1 MVKHKQMLK
10 ENMNQPLIHLNR
22 KYHVPLDSII
32 SITQKKWGR
41 IWVAFIDPKTKQKKI
56 AIAKHELS
64 NLMMVIN
71 TSKLMRGEKQLT
83 AIKE

>member
-1 MVKHKQMLK
+1 
-10 ENMNQPLIHLNR
+10 MNQPLVHLNR
-22 KYHVPLDSII
+22 KYHVPLDQII
-32 SITQKKWGR
+32 KVVQKKHGKIYVYFNDGKSER
-41 IWVAFIDPKTKQKKI
+41 PKI
-56 AIAKHELS
+56 AIAKQELS

>member
-1 MVKHKQMLK
+1 
-10 ENMNQPLIHLNR
+10 
-22 KYHVPLDSII
+22 VPLDQII
-32 SITQKKWGR
+32 KVVQKKHGKIYVYFNDGKSER
-41 IWVAFIDPKTKQKKI
+41 PKI
-56 AIAKHELS
+56 AIAKQELS